1 MSGAPESQDSVSSR
15 TDGPAPSDRYECS
28 TTLPLRTPTHPD
40 PADEWST
47 LRHSTFRIY
56 RFRFLNNAAI
66 ELVNPRKEHD
76 GEFAPTAITPLVATK
91 AIVPGSG
98 TVDPV
103 PLAQLLIELSSKV
116 TAPLS
121 AMTLPQLSEAPVFSV
136 SLAKAMRVPSNAV
149 VLPRVAELPTFF
161 SIDVSVGFENEE
173 TTVGE
178 R

>member
-1 MSGAPESQDSVSSR
+1 V
-15 TDGPAPSDRYECS
+15 
-28 TTLPLRTPTHPD
+28 
-40 PADEWST
+40 
-47 LRHSTFRIY
+47 
-56 RFRFLNNAAI
+56 I
-66 ELVNPRKEHD
+66 ELVNPRKEND
-76 GEFAPTAITPLVATK
+76 GEFAPTAMAPLVATK

-121 AMTLPQLSEAPVFSV
+121 AITLPQLSEAPVFSV